1 VSDPIT
7 RLSSALSDKYRI
19 ERELGA
25 GGMATVYLAFD
36 LKHDRKVALKVLRPE
51 LAAVIGGDRF
61 LQEIKTT
68 ANLHHPHILPLHDSG
83 EAEGLVYYV
92 MPYIEGESLRARL
105 DRDKQLPVDEAIR
118 IARETADALDYAHRQ
133 GVIHRDIKPDNIML
147 HDGHVVVADFG
158 IALAAS
164 RTEGG
169 TRMTETGMSLGTPHY
184 MSPEQAMGEREIHA
198 SSDVYA
204 LACVLYEML
213 MGEPPFTGPTV
224 QAIIAKVMTDQPHAM
239 TVHRKSIPPYVEA
252 AVLTGLEKLPADRYA
267 TAAEFG
273 AALTGA
279 TSARTAAHLAQPAAM
294 RAGPW
299 RQVAIGTGA
308 LAVVALAFGV
318 WAWRHQP
325 AQSTVRLS
333 VSFPTGEQIRPT
345 STRRLALS
353 RDGTR
358 LVYVGADS
366 INGDQLWVRDLN
378 SLTGRPIPG
387 TSGAAAP
394 FLSPDGQSVGFFTG
408 NPGDLRIVSINGGP
422 SLTLVR
428 DSAVPWG
435 GDWDESGFIYFTS
448 NRSVVTRV
456 PAGGGAPE
464 AVSRTDSASGVTEH
478 DWVQALPGGKRLLIQ
493 LWHSSIADAEL
504 GVLDLATG
512 LATPVLQGLYGRYV
526 PAGRIVYATSTGSLM
541 SVPFDASTG
550 KVTGPPVAVA
560 ERVQVDGTSGS
571 AQFTVSDNGTLAYM
585 SGAGAGSAQLV
596 WVDRTGQRTPLDSAW
611 LGQFSGLALSRD
623 ESHLAVA
630 VLGSDGEQIWVKRLP
645 NSPLSRL
652 TFQGSGSSRPAW
664 TPDGRRVTFISA
676 PVGGVRRA
684 WIQRADGSAEAEP
697 LLNVGR
703 SVEEVEWMPDGRH
716 FLARLGSTTG
726 GRDIVL
732 AAEGDTTEQVLVSGR
747 YDEFAPA
754 VSPDGRWFAYVTNES
769 GRNEVFV
776 RLVDDPGAGRTQ
788 VSLNGGEEPRWA
800 PSGKELYYRTRGGE
814 MMAVEVTLG
823 ATFSARPPRVLF
835 AIPNGGADN
844 FHAAYAA
851 SRDGRF
857 LMINQAAS
865 GDGELVMVFNWFDE
879 MKGRK

>member
-1 VSDPIT
+1 LTDPLS
-7 RLSSALSDKYRI
+7 RLSSALADKYRI

-25 GGMATVYLAFD
+25 GGMATVYLAQD
-36 LKHDRKVALKVLRPE
+36 IKHDRKVALKVLRPE

-169 TRMTETGMSLGTPHY
+169 SRMTETGMSLGTPHY

-224 QAIIAKVMTDQPHAM
+224 QAIIAKVMTDSPHAM

-279 TSARTAAHLAQPAAM
+279 TTARTTAHLTVAPAS
-294 RAGPW
+294 RGPW
-299 RQVAIGTGA
+299 RHIAMGTGA
-308 LAVVALAFGV
+308 LAVAALAFGV
-318 WAWRHQP
+318 WAWRHEP
-325 AQSTVRLS
+325 AQPTIRVS
-333 VSFPTGEQIRPT
+333 VSFPAGEKIR
-345 STRRLALS
+345 SSGTRRFALS
-353 RDGTR
+353 RDGAR
-358 LVYVGADS
+358 LVYVGPDS
-366 INGDQLWVRDLN
+366 LAGDQLWVRELN

-387 TSGAAAP
+387 TTGAAAP
-394 FLSPDGQSVGFFTG
+394 FFSPDGQLVGFFTG
-408 NPGDLRIVSINGGP
+408 NPGDLRVVSINGGP
-422 SLTLVR
+422 PLTVVR

-435 GDWDESGFIYFTS
+435 GDWDKSGNIYFTS
-448 NRSVVTRV
+448 NRSVTTRV
-456 PAGGGAPE
+456 PAGGGMAKV
-464 AVSRTDSASGVTEH
+464 VSTLDSAKGVTEH
-478 DWVQALPGGKRLLIQ
+478 DWAQVLPGGKRLLIQ
-493 LWHSSIADAEL
+493 LWHNSVADAEL
-504 GVLDLATG
+504 AVLDLATG
-512 LATPVLQGLYGRYV
+512 VATPIIQGLYGRYI
-526 PAGRIVYATSTGSLM
+526 PAGQVVYATSTGSLM
-541 SVPFDASTG
+541 SIPFDASTG
-550 KVTGPPVAVA
+550 KVTGAPIAIA
-560 ERVQVDGTSGS
+560 EEVQVDNTSGS
-571 AQFTVSDNGTLAYM
+571 AQFSVSDNGTLAYM
-585 SGAGAGSAQLV
+585 SGGGAGSAQVV
-596 WVDRTGQRTPLDSAW
+596 WVDRTGKQTPADSAW
-611 LGQFSGLALSRD
+611 RGQFSDFALSPDNSR
-623 ESHLAVA
+623 LAIS
-630 VLGSDGEQIWVKRLP
+630 VLGSDGEQVWVKQLP
-645 NSPLSRL
+645 SGPLSRL
-652 TFQGSGSSRPAW
+652 TFGGGAASRPVW
-664 TPDGRRVTFISA
+664 TPDGRRVTFISSQA
-676 PVGGVRRA
+676 GGVRQA
-684 WIQRADGSAEAEP
+684 WMQRSDGSADAE
-697 LLNVGR
+697 LLLKTGR
-703 SVEEVEWMPDGRH
+703 SVEEVDWMPDGKH

-732 AAEGDTTEQVLVSGR
+732 VSAGDTTQRLLVSGPG
-747 YDEFAPA
+747 DEFAPA
-754 VSPDGRWFAYVTNES
+754 VSPDGRWFAYASSES
-769 GRNEVFV
+769 GRSEIFV
-776 RLVDDPGAGRTQ
+776 RPVGDPGASRAQ
-788 VSLNGGEEPRWA
+788 VSSRGGEEPRWA
-800 PSGKELYYRTRGGE
+800 PSGKELYYRTRAGE
-814 MMAVEVTLG
+814 MMAAEVTLG
-823 ATFSARPPRVLF
+823 TSFSARPPRVLF
-835 AIPNGGADN
+835 VIPNAVTDN
-844 FHAAYAA
+844 LHHAYDV

-857 LMINQAAS
+857 LMVNQAANE
-865 GDGELVMVFNWFDE
+865 GGELVMVFNWFDE